1 MERIGVAVG
10 KESIFAIP
18 IKKLLWR
25 PPLLWLRKWYQ
36 WLSPGWSWK
45 QMPFSVGFCQK
56 SLVLKKRCR
65 CEQKIHT
72 KAISLQAKRYQ
83 NIKCNIQIWHWIKPT
98 SSCGLWR
105 PSIGHIRFP
114 SRNWTAAGWTMWI
127 WAEARRCWSVPST
140 SGSGISSTPLAC
152 R

>member
-1 MERIGVAVG
+1 MERIIVAVG

-25 PPLLWLRKWYQ
+25 PPVAVTPEVVSMAFTWMIMKTNAIF
-36 WLSPGWSWK
+36 SWI
-45 QMPFSVGFCQK
+45 S
-56 SLVLKKRCR
+56 SLGKKKCR

-72 KAISLQAKRYQ
+72 IAISLQAKRYQ
-83 NIKCNIQIWHWIKPT
+83 NIKCNIQVWHWIKPT

-105 PSIGHIRFP
+105 PSIECIRFP

-140 SGSGISSTPLAC
+140 SGISSTPLAC